1 MIGFVVSS
9 YLLTDQNAS
18 LPEDLDWQD
27 HYSGGG
33 AQWHYWKC
41 ENYKIQDKEVISP
54 DQQRLI
60 FVGSEL
66 EDGPTLS
73 DYSI

>member
-33 AQWHYWKC
+33 AQ
-41 ENYKIQDKEVISP
+41 
-54 DQQRLI
+54 
-60 FVGSEL
+60 
-66 EDGPTLS
+66 
-73 DYSI
+73 